1 MKHINNGI
9 KTLKKNISKK
19 LKYAK
24 DNHIIKQYCE
34 NNVIFLTFVI
44 TCVLNST
51 LLRFFTMHTL
61 ENYLSVKAILADLAV
76 ITVVGSFGYLFKPKN
91 RFNYF
96 FIMEIFFTA
105 ICVINSIYYTFYTSF
120 ASVSM
125 LSLTQYLGDVGD
137 AVVENVVQLKDLVY
151 VLGPIILLFV
161 HMKMKK
167 KSYYKKVESNNCNK
181 KGKFDAR
188 YLNHYHNQ

>member
-9 KTLKKNISKK
+9 KTLKKNISRN
-19 LKYAK
+19 LKYVK
-24 DNHIIKQYCE
+24 ENHIIKQYCE

-61 ENYLSVKAILADLAV
+61 ENYLSLKAILADSAV
-76 ITVVGSFGYLFKPKN
+76 IIIVGSFGYLFKPKN
-91 RFNYF
+91 RFPYF
-96 FIMEIFFTA
+96 LVMEIFFTA

-120 ASVSM
+120 ASLSM

-151 VLGPIILLFV
+151 VLGPIALLFA
-161 HMKMKK
+161 H
-167 KSYYKKVESNNCNK
+167 
-181 KGKFDAR
+181 
-188 YLNHYHNQ
+188 LNLKINIKNYFQENFITLKNLKIVLPYNTLQTN